1 MSAEAAVD
9 GLASKTDGRSH
20 DDLPMAEIAL
30 NAPLGKA
37 TELQGN
43 VEKGAELGGEDD
55 DTDAGGEDQC
65 GSRDQQPSTGVPVSK
80 EVQELRIRNLMG
92 WLMTKYEASQETSVP
107 RSAVFSHYE
116 THCREHRW
124 DAVNPATF
132 GKVIRAVFPDL
143 KTRRLGVRGQSK
155 YHYFGIK
162 PRIST
167 SRQEEGQVD
176 EEAEL
181 EAKKLIIFPLRKRAI
196 FGKKGR
202 SGDGDGDG
210 EGGSRSGNGDAPR
223 DSSSPGEMERRGK
236 RRGSKK
242 PSLSSG
248 IGGSTGELKRQL
260 NTSSTLLLTSTRM
273 TPVETTS
280 ATVPAST
287 TTSTSTTTTSTTA
300 TATAA
305 SAPTTMNN
313 APPRNDPPYHPLIP
327 DFDEFA
333 RFVNQI
339 CHPMPEKL
347 PSNIHPETMCGF
359 SVLYQ
364 NHIVQLL
371 RLIAAREFQLVEV
384 ALSMFWS
391 HLPRDLWPCLACEEG
406 LRIVSI
412 ADDYLF
418 QVAIHILVPEVLEP
432 LPLIITQSI
441 RHFAKSLE
449 HWMGHVF
456 ETSLPLPIVE
466 TKLDTCR
473 RFCQVLRRRTSLNHL
488 AQAVRAILTSPE
500 HVTGMLKDFS
510 ALDFG
515 ALREQVQWVI
525 PGYETFLAYME
536 ESFRGLLFEGAEL
549 RAWVEWLES
558 VVEQTLATQMG
569 VDLQEAGRELMLRWS
584 FFTTMILRDLT
595 LRSASSFGSSALPP
609 GGLSNSAMSC
619 RVVPS
624 HATAL

>member
-1 MSAEAAVD
+1 MTSQIND
-9 GLASKTDGRSH
+9 PLQTRDPASL
-20 DDLPMAEIAL
+20 DDLPMMAIA
-30 NAPLGKA
+30 PSEPSGKA
-37 TELQGN
+37 PKDDILEKDAIPAEKDHDRGPEGEREDGERPEPTEPQATL
-43 VEKGAELGGEDD
+43 
-55 DTDAGGEDQC
+55 
-65 GSRDQQPSTGVPVSK
+65 PVSK
-80 EVQELRIRNLMG
+80 EVQELRVRNLMG
-92 WLMTKYEASQETSVP
+92 WLMSRYEANQETSVP
-107 RSAVFSHYE
+107 RSAVFAQYE
-116 THCREHRW
+116 IHCTEQLW

-143 KTRRLGVRGQSK
+143 KTRRLGMRGQSK

-162 PRIST
+162 PRMAGSEGGAETT
-167 SRQEEGQVD
+167 SGGGKV
-176 EEAEL
+176 EL
-181 EAKKLIIFPLRKRAI
+181 EAQRLISFPIRKRSV
-196 FGKKGR
+196 FGKKNKQLDSASEGPMGHGGR
-202 SGDGDGDG
+202 KRG
-210 EGGSRSGNGDAPR
+210 EKSTMTASFDVEGS
-223 DSSSPGEMERRGK
+223 E
-236 RRGSKK
+236 
-242 PSLSSG
+242 
-248 IGGSTGELKRQL
+248 
-260 NTSSTLLLTSTRM
+260 
-273 TPVETTS
+273 
-280 ATVPAST
+280 
-287 TTSTSTTTTSTTA
+287 
-300 TATAA
+300 A
-305 SAPTTMNN
+305 SAPTGTHLHSLSAHNKLSTLATETVVMTG
-313 APPRNDPPYHPLIP
+313 APPRNDPLYHPLIP

-339 CHPMPEKL
+339 GQPMPEKL
-347 PSNIHPETMCGF
+347 PTTIHPEAMCAF

-371 RLIAAREFQLVEV
+371 RLIAAREFQLVEM

-418 QVAIHILVPEVLEP
+418 QVAIHILVPDVLEP
-432 LPLIITQSI
+432 LPLIVTQSI

-500 HVTGMLKDFS
+500 HTTGMLKDFAS
-510 ALDFG
+510 LDFG

-525 PGYETFLAYME
+525 PGHETFLAYME

-558 VVEQTLATQMG
+558 VVEQTLATQIG
-569 VDLQEAGRELMLRWS
+569 IDFQEAGRELMLRWS

-595 LRSASSFGSSALPP
+595 LRSASSFGK
-609 GGLSNSAMSC
+609 LSHHSRCVRLMS
-619 RVVPS
+619 
-624 HATAL
+624 